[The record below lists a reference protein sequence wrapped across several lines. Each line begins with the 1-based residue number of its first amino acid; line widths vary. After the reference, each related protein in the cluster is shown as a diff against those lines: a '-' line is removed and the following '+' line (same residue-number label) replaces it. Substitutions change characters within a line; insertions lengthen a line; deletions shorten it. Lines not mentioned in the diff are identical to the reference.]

1 MYLIYMNRN
10 IIKKNT
16 INNTSRHIKG
26 FSILEIIIYLA
37 LLCIVSVLI
46 TSNIISLFKNYN
58 IVKTNQEME
67 YNAISIL
74 DKLTKDTHDAKNI
87 ILGQS
92 YFSTT
97 SGAIAFNISSSTDD
111 NASNTVRFYLDNG
124 KIKYDKDGNYIGN
137 LSTNNVNV
145 SKFNI
150 YYINSTTSEAVKVE
164 LGLDTSPHLN
174 LKTYSKNFYTTIQLR
189 E

>member
-1 MYLIYMNRN
+1 MNK
-10 IIKKNT
+10 ILIKKN
-16 INNTSRHIKG
+16 NTNQHIKG

-37 LLCIVSVLI
+37 LLCIVSVLV

-58 IVKTNQEME
+58 IVKANQEIE
-67 YNAISIL
+67 YNAISIF

-87 ILGQS
+87 ILEQS
-92 YFSTT
+92 LFSTT
-97 SGAIAFNISSSTDD
+97 SGAIALNISSSTDD
-111 NASNTVRFYLDNG
+111 NASNTVKFYLNDG
-124 KIKYDKDGNYIGN
+124 KIKYDKDGNYVGN

-150 YYINSTTSEAVKVE
+150 YYISSTTTEAIKVE
-164 LGLDTSPHLN
+164 LSLDSSPHLS
-174 LKTYSKNFYTTIQLR
+174 LKNYSKNFYTTIQLR